1 MKKQEVKKQRR
12 TFTKWLDDQ
21 INTWAYVGALVA
33 LSILSVS
40 GIKFYLQPVDELL
53 ANIFSVSFVACV
65 LYIAIRNR

>member
-12 TFTKWLDDQ
+12 SFTTWLDDQ
-21 INTWAYVGALVA
+21 INTWAYIGALVA

-40 GIKFYLQPVDELL
+40 GIKFYLQPIDVVL
-53 ANIFSVSFVACV
+53 ANIFAVSFVACV